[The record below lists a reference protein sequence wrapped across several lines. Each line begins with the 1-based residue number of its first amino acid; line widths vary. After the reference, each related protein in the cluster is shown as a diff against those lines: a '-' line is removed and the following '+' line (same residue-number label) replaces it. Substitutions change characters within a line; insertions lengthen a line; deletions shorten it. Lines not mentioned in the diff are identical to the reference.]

1 MYLRNSTPDNP
12 FYVFDSEGR
21 TYIYLYTDKSFY
33 VVLERGSEESFLRKG
48 VVNGVKFLD
57 KVYNYSTRDGIN
69 NPPSFIDKLIEETNE
84 KKKQLK
90 IAHDI
95 NVEKSKIYYSALNNL
110 VTELNKELNKI
121 NLSFSNVVT
130 DSVSNGYACY
140 KSNIRFNSNHRDIAI
155 YCFGKCEKHIKGI
168 STYSDNYEITIVG
181 FGNRKIIK
189 KTDDCFE
196 YLKEEITKHLMNR

>member
-1 MYLRNSTPDNP
+1 MHLRHSTPDNP
-12 FYVFDSEGR
+12 FYVFDEQGEK
-21 TYIYLYTDKSFY
+21 YIFLYMDNNKYVVVDKSF
-33 VVLERGSEESFLRKG
+33 EESYLKRPTFIQLKTL
-48 VVNGVKFLD
+48 NN
-57 KVYNYSTRDGIN
+57 VYNYSIRGKIN
-69 NPPSFIDKLIEETNE
+69 NPTSFIDKLIEETNE

-95 NVEKSKIYYSALNNL
+95 NVEKSKIYYSVLNNL

-130 DSVSNGYACY
+130 DSVSNGYTCY
-140 KSNIRFNSNHRDIAI
+140 KSNIRFNPKHSDIAI

-181 FGNRKIIK
+181 LGDRKIIK